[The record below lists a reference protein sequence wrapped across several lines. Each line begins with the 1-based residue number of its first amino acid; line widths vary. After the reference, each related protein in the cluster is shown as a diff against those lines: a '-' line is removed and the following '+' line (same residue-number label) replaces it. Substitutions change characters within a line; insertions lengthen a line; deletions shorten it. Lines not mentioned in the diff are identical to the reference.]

1 MMRKI
6 LFTYLFVLLNLFSI
20 SSVNAEEADMRNT
33 YAVMWTIDTNDTI
46 LFKNTLVDQTQE
58 MLALWQ
64 NGTLENVYLD
74 NKKIEDTV
82 QKGEVG
88 KVMFFIKAKTETE
101 ARQVL
106 DELPL
111 VEKKVATYNLYPVG
125 VLWLKQF

>member
-1 MMRKI
+1 MRKI

>member
-1 MMRKI
+1 MRKI
-6 LFTYLFVLLNLFSI
+6 LFTHLFVLLNLFSI
-20 SSVNAEEADMRNT
+20 SSVNADEADMRNT

-82 QKGEVG
+82 QKGDVG